1 MKAQLSPFSKQW
13 ISYSERNP
21 SIPFTTDRP
30 IIPFLP
36 PLFIFFSS
44 FSSPSSQGPRAGPLA
59 CQPAN
64 LDLTCP
70 SGLSQPAK
78 HSVSQLSSRLN
89 PVKVNISG
97 RGKLYGKY
105 FPFCHRSQMSTLIF
119 HTARHFPV
127 LSNCSTL
134 RSFQPV
140 QKISDIIAT

>member
-1 MKAQLSPFSKQW
+1 MQLSLFSKQW

-21 SIPFTTDRP
+21 SMPFTTDRP

-78 HSVSQLSSRLN
+78 HSVSQFSFRINS
-89 PVKVNISG
+89 VKVNISG
-97 RGKLYGKY
+97 SGKLYGKY

-127 LSNCSTL
+127 LANCLTL